1 MPFFI
6 IFLIIP
12 LIEIGLFIT
21 VGEEIGLVST
31 LLLCVLTAVIGAALI
46 RHQGLETLFSA
57 RRAMDRGEMP
67 VREMFDGLCLA
78 VAGALLMT
86 PGFFTDAIGFSLTI
100 PAVRS
105 FVLAALP
112 RFFDVQ
118 VMGGAASS
126 SSQSRTYRR
135 SPDVIEAEYEV
146 LDEDREDHDKP

>member
-12 LIEIGLFIT
+12 LIEIGLFIA
-21 VGEEIGLVST
+21 VGGEIGLVST
-31 LLLCVLTAVIGAALI
+31 LLLCVVTAVIGAALI

-57 RRAMDRGEMP
+57 RQAMDRGEIP

-100 PAVRS
+100 PAVRGMI
-105 FVLAALP
+105 FVAIP
-112 RFFDVQ
+112 RFFDVE
-118 VMGGAASS
+118 VMSGASS
-126 SSQSRTYRR
+126 SGSYRFHR
-135 SPDVIEAEYEV
+135 APDVIEAEYEV
-146 LDEDREDHDKP
+146 LDEEDDKA